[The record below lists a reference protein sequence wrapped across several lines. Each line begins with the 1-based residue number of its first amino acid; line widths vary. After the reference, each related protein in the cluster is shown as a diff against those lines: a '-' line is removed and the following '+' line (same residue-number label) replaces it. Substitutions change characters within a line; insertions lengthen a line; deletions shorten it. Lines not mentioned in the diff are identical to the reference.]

1 MNIEYKE
8 YMKVEKLDYE
18 RILEGLRLLW
28 IDSDGIKNE
37 QDAIKKL
44 GKSLKVEFNKV
55 NNIEKEG

>member
-1 MNIEYKE
+1 
-8 YMKVEKLDYE
+8 MKVEKLDYE

-28 IDSDGIKNE
+28 IASDGIKNE

-55 NNIEKEG
+55 NNIEKED